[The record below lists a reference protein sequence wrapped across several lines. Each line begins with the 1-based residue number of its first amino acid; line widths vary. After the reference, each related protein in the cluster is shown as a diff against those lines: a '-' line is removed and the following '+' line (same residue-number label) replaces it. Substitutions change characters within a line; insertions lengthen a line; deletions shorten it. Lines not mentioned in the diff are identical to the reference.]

1 MADVSQ
7 GAETRP
13 RALSRKVLSKTRLVK
28 SFGFAWAGLSYA
40 WRKEPNFRIEIFIG
54 MAALGLALWLG
65 VSPVP
70 ILLCCAL
77 VLALELINSALEA
90 AIDLVSPELHPLAK
104 LTKDAAAGAVLLTAI
119 IATMVGLWTLGPALW
134 HKLSGLF

>member
-1 MADVSQ
+1 MADLSHN
-7 GAETRP
+7 AETRP

-28 SFGFAWAGLSYA
+28 SFGFAWAGLSHA
-40 WRKEPNFRIEIFIG
+40 WRKEPNFRIEILIG
-54 MAALGLALWLG
+54 LIALGLALWLR

-104 LTKDAAAGAVLLTAI
+104 LTKDAGAGAVLLTSL
-119 IATMVGLWTLGPALW
+119 IAVAVGLWTLGPPLW
-134 HKLSGLF
+134 QKLIGLL

>member
-1 MADVSQ
+1 
-7 GAETRP
+7 
-13 RALSRKVLSKTRLVK
+13 
-28 SFGFAWAGLSYA
+28 
-40 WRKEPNFRIEIFIG
+40 